1 MGKKFI
7 ITTVALFLSFGAI
20 AQDLNPLWIRYPAIS
35 PNGKSIV
42 FSYKGDLFRVA
53 SSGGLA
59 TAITTNPAYDYS
71 PVWSPDGKTIAF
83 ASDRSGNMDIYT
95 VPAEGGMPTQLT
107 TISAEEIPYCF
118 TPDGANVLY
127 GASIQDPAVSAMFP
141 AGYYPEIYTV
151 PTKGGRSSQLLAV
164 PMENVVFSKN
174 GTELLYNDIKG
185 QENDWRKHQTSSVT
199 RDLWSY
205 NLTSKKFTKLTD
217 SKVEYRQPIPF
228 NNMVYFLSERSGS
241 FNVWAFS
248 EDNPSQLK
256 QITSFTKDPV
266 RFLSGSTNGMLCYTY
281 RGEIYIQ
288 KLGEEPQK
296 VQLKIATDASENAVE
311 TLRLSTGATES
322 TVSTDGK
329 EVALVIRGEIF
340 VTSTD
345 YSTTKRITN
354 TPEQERSVSFSPDGK
369 MLVYASERNGSWNLY
384 IAIRANANEPN
395 FSNATVINEEPLLVS
410 TEETFQPKFGP
421 DGKEVAFLENRTKL
435 KVINLESKKVRE
447 ITDGTQNSSYSDGDI
462 DFDWSPDGKWLVLD
476 YNPSIR
482 FPHTDI
488 GIVSAEGGR
497 PVVNL
502 TESGYTETN
511 PHWVMKGDAIIWLSE
526 REGMINQSSW
536 GAQRDVYAFFIN
548 QKVYDKFNLSK
559 EEYELLKEKEKNKN
573 DGKENDKNIK
583 AKVNDAHNID
593 FTNLED
599 RILRLTIN
607 SSNISDAVL
616 TPDGDK
622 LYYLT
627 QFEDGFDLWV
637 NDLRKKE
644 TKLMVKLNGRSG
656 SLSLDSTAKNLFVM
670 TGGVL
675 SKIEIATD
683 KKSNIGYRAEL
694 ELNHP
699 KEREYMFNHVARQ
712 VEEKYFR
719 TDLNGVDWKYY
730 TTEYRRFLP
739 SINNNYDFAE
749 LLSEMLG
756 EMNCSHTGSGYRP
769 RNDGNSKTSSLGLI
783 FDLTYQG
790 EGIRVAE
797 VLEKGPFTKA
807 ESKLKS
813 GNIIEKINGV
823 SILPGEDYFPLLN
836 RIDGQNTLISIYDTK
851 SGARWDEVIKPISR
865 GAENE
870 LLYQRWVKNRKHDV
884 DSLSGGRLGYVHIR
898 GMNDPSYRTIYS
910 DIFGKYNSKEGI
922 VIDTRYNGG
931 GHLHEDIETLFSG
944 KKYLDQIVRGQKV
957 GEQPRKRWKKPSIM
971 LISEANYSNAHGTP
985 WVYKTM
991 KIGNLVG
998 MPVPGTMS
1006 SVWWETL
1013 QDPTLYFGIPVV
1025 GYMDSTGRYLENSQ
1039 LEPDI
1044 VVPNLPTDITTGVD
1058 SQIKAAVDELLKEID
1073 SKEKE

>member
-559 EEYELLKEKEKNKN
+559 EEYELLKEKEKNKMMARRM
-573 DGKENDKNIK
+573 IK
-583 AKVNDAHNID
+583 I
-593 FTNLED
+593 
-599 RILRLTIN
+599 
-607 SSNISDAVL
+607 
-616 TPDGDK
+616 
-622 LYYLT
+622 
-627 QFEDGFDLWV
+627 
-637 NDLRKKE
+637 
-644 TKLMVKLNGRSG
+644 
-656 SLSLDSTAKNLFVM
+656 
-670 TGGVL
+670 
-675 SKIEIATD
+675 
-683 KKSNIGYRAEL
+683 
-694 ELNHP
+694 
-699 KEREYMFNHVARQ
+699 
-712 VEEKYFR
+712 
-719 TDLNGVDWKYY
+719 
-730 TTEYRRFLP
+730 
-739 SINNNYDFAE
+739 
-749 LLSEMLG
+749 
-756 EMNCSHTGSGYRP
+756 
-769 RNDGNSKTSSLGLI
+769 
-783 FDLTYQG
+783 
-790 EGIRVAE
+790 
-797 VLEKGPFTKA
+797 
-807 ESKLKS
+807 
-813 GNIIEKINGV
+813 
-823 SILPGEDYFPLLN
+823 
-836 RIDGQNTLISIYDTK
+836 
-851 SGARWDEVIKPISR
+851 
-865 GAENE
+865 
-870 LLYQRWVKNRKHDV
+870 
-884 DSLSGGRLGYVHIR
+884 
-898 GMNDPSYRTIYS
+898 
-910 DIFGKYNSKEGI
+910 
-922 VIDTRYNGG
+922 
-931 GHLHEDIETLFSG
+931 
-944 KKYLDQIVRGQKV
+944 
-957 GEQPRKRWKKPSIM
+957 
-971 LISEANYSNAHGTP
+971 
-985 WVYKTM
+985 
-991 KIGNLVG
+991 
-998 MPVPGTMS
+998 
-1006 SVWWETL
+1006 
-1013 QDPTLYFGIPVV
+1013 
-1025 GYMDSTGRYLENSQ
+1025 
-1039 LEPDI
+1039 
-1044 VVPNLPTDITTGVD
+1044 
-1058 SQIKAAVDELLKEID
+1058 
-1073 SKEKE
+1073 

>member
-1 MGKKFI
+1 
-7 ITTVALFLSFGAI
+7 
-20 AQDLNPLWIRYPAIS
+20 
-35 PNGKSIV
+35 
-42 FSYKGDLFRVA
+42 
-53 SSGGLA
+53 
-59 TAITTNPAYDYS
+59 
-71 PVWSPDGKTIAF
+71 
-83 ASDRSGNMDIYT
+83 
-95 VPAEGGMPTQLT
+95 
-107 TISAEEIPYCF
+107 
-118 TPDGANVLY
+118 
-127 GASIQDPAVSAMFP
+127 
-141 AGYYPEIYTV
+141 
-151 PTKGGRSSQLLAV
+151 
-164 PMENVVFSKN
+164 
-174 GTELLYNDIKG
+174 
-185 QENDWRKHQTSSVT
+185 
-199 RDLWSY
+199 
-205 NLTSKKFTKLTD
+205 
-217 SKVEYRQPIPF
+217 
-228 NNMVYFLSERSGS
+228 
-241 FNVWAFS
+241 
-248 EDNPSQLK
+248 
-256 QITSFTKDPV
+256 
-266 RFLSGSTNGMLCYTY
+266 
-281 RGEIYIQ
+281 
-288 KLGEEPQK
+288 
-296 VQLKIATDASENAVE
+296 
-311 TLRLSTGATES
+311 
-322 TVSTDGK
+322 
-329 EVALVIRGEIF
+329 
-340 VTSTD
+340 
-345 YSTTKRITN
+345 
-354 TPEQERSVSFSPDGK
+354 
-369 MLVYASERNGSWNLY
+369 
-384 IAIRANANEPN
+384 
-395 FSNATVINEEPLLVS
+395 
-410 TEETFQPKFGP
+410 
-421 DGKEVAFLENRTKL
+421 
-435 KVINLESKKVRE
+435 
-447 ITDGTQNSSYSDGDI
+447 
-462 DFDWSPDGKWLVLD
+462 
-476 YNPSIR
+476 
-482 FPHTDI
+482 
-488 GIVSAEGGR
+488 
-497 PVVNL
+497 
-502 TESGYTETN
+502 
-511 PHWVMKGDAIIWLSE
+511 
-526 REGMINQSSW
+526 
-536 GAQRDVYAFFIN
+536 
-548 QKVYDKFNLSK
+548 
-559 EEYELLKEKEKNKN
+559 
-573 DGKENDKNIK
+573 
-583 AKVNDAHNID
+583 
-593 FTNLED
+593 
-599 RILRLTIN
+599 
-607 SSNISDAVL
+607 VL

-944 KKYLDQIVRGQKV
+944 KKILR
-957 GEQPRKRWKKPSIM
+957 
-971 LISEANYSNAHGTP
+971 SNCSWP
-985 WVYKTM
+985 KSW
-991 KIGNLVG
+991 
-998 MPVPGTMS
+998 
-1006 SVWWETL
+1006 
-1013 QDPTLYFGIPVV
+1013 
-1025 GYMDSTGRYLENSQ
+1025 
-1039 LEPDI
+1039 
-1044 VVPNLPTDITTGVD
+1044 
-1058 SQIKAAVDELLKEID
+1058 
-1073 SKEKE
+1073 